1 MGGLTILLAPAR
13 LSAQLLGGTVRVA
26 TAPARATFAAIEA
39 VAEDLRASLR
49 SSPPPPPAPG
59 APSSDG
65 PDAVTP
71 SIARTPGAR
80 RTRTRIS
87 DPQPP
92 VVTPGLL
99 EQTGEAPGEARD
111 GAELLPGQPE
121 DTASMNGGGAA
132 AGARPAD
139 PLGGDTHI
147 VVEETLVAEVADPG
161 SADGA
166 GAELHVAEPW
176 PGYGAMKAG
185 EVLDRL
191 PVQDEASLSV
201 LLLFE
206 RSHRARKSVIAAA
219 ERELARRS

>member
-1 MGGLTILLAPAR
+1 MDGLTILLAPVR

-26 TAPARATFAAIEA
+26 TAPARATFAAVEA
-39 VAEDLRASLR
+39 VAEDLRATLR
-49 SSPPPPPAPG
+49 SSPPPPP
-59 APSSDG
+59 PSGTPSPDG

-80 RTRTRIS
+80 RRRTRIS
-87 DPQPP
+87 DPQQP
-92 VVTPGLL
+92 VVRPGL
-99 EQTGEAPGEARD
+99 GEAPGEARE
-111 GAELLPGQPE
+111 GAERLPGQPE

-132 AGARPAD
+132 AGARPGD
-139 PLGGDTHI
+139 PFGGDTHI
-147 VVEETLVAEVADPG
+147 LVEETLVAEVADPC

-176 PGYGAMKAG
+176 AGYGAMKAG

-191 PVQDEASLSV
+191 PVQDSASLSV

-206 RSHRARKSVIAAA
+206 RAHRARKSVIAAA
-219 ERELARRS
+219 ERELAQRS